1 MDKVKSSSIKTAIR
15 TAASGYAWPGGYPV
29 FLLMRDGGTICPDCV
44 RKMYRTLLRDTLT
57 SYGPSF
63 EVDSAQVNWEDNTLF
78 CDNCG
83 HWIEPAYSND

>member
-15 TAASGYAWPGGYPV
+15 TASEGYAFPGGYPLYLV
-29 FLLMRDGGTICPDCV
+29 MRDGSAICPNCV
-44 RKMYRTLLRDTLT
+44 RESFRTLYRDSME

-83 HWIEPAYSND
+83 RRIEPAYSDD